1 MSWMSILKNRRE
13 YYPSSFL
20 EKVQQE
26 GLEQELSKVEEK
38 YDLLKELYGSPHW
51 WIVEIIEDG
60 EYDDKS
66 AKQTIS
72 TIHRYIKNDLNEDKQ
87 LEYQVE
93 YEMRTMPN
101 LRMVPQ
107 PSKEWDNIK
116 ERMIAER
123 KRQV

>member
-1 MSWMSILKNRRE
+1 MSWESILKNKRE

-38 YDLLKELYGSPHW
+38 YKLLKELYGNPHW

-60 EYDDKS
+60 DDDGKS
-66 AKQTIS
+66 AKQIIS
-72 TIHRYIKNDLNEDKQ
+72 IIHRYIDNDMDEDKQ
-87 LEYQVE
+87 LEMQVE
-93 YEMRTMPN
+93 EEMRTMPN
-101 LRMVPQ
+101 LRMIPQ

-116 ERMIAER
+116 ARMIEER
-123 KRQV
+123 RGNI